1 MERVTSNSSKWQ
13 EELETAAVLAVLD
26 EQNKTSTRSCWV
38 REINKKRLK
47 LREFRR
53 LVHELRKR
61 SKTISHV
68 FPNDE
73 RRI

>member
-1 MERVTSNSSKWQ
+1 MKRVTSISLKW
-13 EELETAAVLAVLD
+13 EEEWEIAAVLAVLD
-26 EQNKTSTRSCWV
+26 EQNKKFTRSCRV
-38 REINKKRLK
+38 HEINKKRLK
-47 LREFRR
+47 LREFHR

-73 RRI
+73 R